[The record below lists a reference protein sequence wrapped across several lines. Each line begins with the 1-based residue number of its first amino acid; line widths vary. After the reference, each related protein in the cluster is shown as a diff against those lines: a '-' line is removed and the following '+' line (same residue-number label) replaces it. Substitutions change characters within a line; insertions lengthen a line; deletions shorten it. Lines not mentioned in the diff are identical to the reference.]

1 MAPNV
6 INALHGVE
14 TIGFSLNT
22 TKNLIDEISIN
33 KPLIYNQDDVYW
45 EGKREVG
52 LHVYESSFLEYFT
65 QLCSNKISVMH
76 FNVYLPITCQGEF
89 VRHLKSLL
97 KNKYI
102 HVRFVIKKFY
112 T

>member
-1 MAPNV
+1 M
-6 INALHGVE
+6 
-14 TIGFSLNT
+14 NT
-22 TKNLIDEISIN
+22 TKQLIDEISIE
-33 KPLIYNQDDVYW
+33 KILIYNQDDGYA

-52 LHVYESSFLEYFT
+52 LRVYESSFLEYFT
-65 QLCSNKISVMH
+65 RLCTNKISLMLFDVC
-76 FNVYLPITCQGEF
+76 LPIKYQEEF
-89 VRHLKSLL
+89 VEKLKLLL